1 MFLSHSKPSVIAHCK
16 DDTPMVR
23 RAAAKNI
30 FAVFAVCEEEHVG
43 LFVAQYEEFMTSD
56 DVLLSVDSHCRKQS
70 N

>member
-1 MFLSHSKPSVIAHCK
+1 MIVILLFVRMILQWSVVPA
-16 DDTPMVR
+16 T
-23 RAAAKNI
+23 KNI